1 MPAPAPRPLPGAAP
15 GRPGCGRRRLLPERM
30 IDMSRTRAN
39 RRALIAGLVC
49 FAAVLAVGALL
60 DQQGVRLPSS
70 VIGVTIAAAVILVVV
85 VLFVRGRGR

>member
-1 MPAPAPRPLPGAAP
+1 
-15 GRPGCGRRRLLPERM
+15 M

-49 FAAVLAVGALL
+49 FAALLAIGALL

-70 VIGVTIAAAVILVVV
+70 LIGVTLAAAVILMV
-85 VLFVRGRGR
+85 VLFARGRNR